1 MASIWILIKGL
12 PTMLWSWAHKIFQF
26 FFSAG
31 TQVIK
36 CFGVWHSPCLK
47 LGGFVTLSDGAL
59 SRIVFEWQGVVTGF
73 VWVTEVCHCGWRM
86 SVTESSWVSKSLA
99 LECLSVWHSGTGVSQ
114 GLAQEGRT
122 IFGWWVSECLALWHW
137 SVVRSGT
144 ESIWMSKGLAFT
156 LSWEA
161 RSNQIAGLRA
171 IVQSD
176 CRTACNHAIGLY
188 HGVFVDCGTA
198 CNRAIRLQYCV

>member
-1 MASIWILIKGL
+1 MASIWVLIKGW
-12 PTMLWSWAHKIFQF
+12 PTMLWSWAHRIFKF
-26 FFSAG
+26 AFSAG

-47 LGGFVTLSDGAL
+47 LGGFVTLSDGPLTL
-59 SRIVFEWQGVVTGF
+59 SLWVTGLRHGL
-73 VWVTEVCHCGWRM
+73 CLM
-86 SVTESSWVSKSLA
+86 SVTEISWVSKSLA

-188 HGVFVDCGTA
+188 HGVFVDCGTV

>member
-1 MASIWILIKGL
+1 MASIWVLIKSW
-12 PTMLWSWAHKIFQF
+12 PTMLWSWAHRIFNF

-36 CFGVWHSPCLK
+36 CYGVWHSPCLK
-47 LGGFVTLSDGAL
+47 LGGF
-59 SRIVFEWQGVVTGF
+59 
-73 VWVTEVCHCGWRM
+73 
-86 SVTESSWVSKSLA
+86 VTESSWVSKSLA

-114 GLAQEGRT
+114 GQAQEGRT
-122 IFGWWVSECLALWHW
+122 IVGWWVSECLALWHW

-188 HGVFVDCGTA
+188 HEVFIDCGSMNFVVVHFSLYD
-198 CNRAIRLQYCV
+198 CIK

>member
-1 MASIWILIKGL
+1 M
-12 PTMLWSWAHKIFQF
+12 
-26 FFSAG
+26 
-31 TQVIK
+31 
-36 CFGVWHSPCLK
+36 
-47 LGGFVTLSDGAL
+47 
-59 SRIVFEWQGVVTGF
+59 RINSCGVVWPYRAHSNCILNNIQRGIWF
-73 VWVTEVCHCGWRM
+73 WQQF
-86 SVTESSWVSKSLA
+86 SQSSRKSNQNISKRQ
-99 LECLSVWHSGTGVSQ
+99 SGTGVSQ

-137 SVVRSGT
+137 SVVWSGT

-176 CRTACNHAIGLY
+176 CRTACNHTIGPWGYRWLW
-188 HGVFVDCGTA
+188 DCVQSRYQIAVLRVIVQCFWFLGFG
-198 CNRAIRLQYCV
+198 